1 MRFFLRNLLFIL
13 SELNNVISPET
24 YYFAIGGRE
33 SFCNSKEYQ
42 QMFLVLNDLL
52 DDKKSFYEQLHDTN
66 NSDLWG
72 GENNNNYQGFVSA
85 CVCKE
90 LNIQRPKDNYY
101 EWQESMKFYLPAISL
116 DIKLFAQLSNNFKNA
131 SGLLSELHQSA
142 IVNAFQQRMPDP
154 DLVLTSVSKIT
165 SFDFA
170 QLTWEQIFYLRRH
183 KFTKEFRIKVKE

>member
-1 MRFFLRNLLFIL
+1 
-13 SELNNVISPET
+13 
-24 YYFAIGGRE
+24 
-33 SFCNSKEYQ
+33 
-42 QMFLVLNDLL
+42 
-52 DDKKSFYEQLHDTN
+52 
-66 NSDLWG
+66 
-72 GENNNNYQGFVSA
+72 
-85 CVCKE
+85 
-90 LNIQRPKDNYY
+90 
-101 EWQESMKFYLPAISL
+101 MKFYLPAISL

-183 KFTKEFRIKVKE
+183 KFTKEFRIKVKEWIERCLAVKDTDTFVKSLDSYIKDTMFELIGKTQPHPKATAIKGLLGIVPIPLNPLTFVSPIYDTVKELKLISEYSWLYFIQESKNKFSQQRIK